1 MSKPNLFT
9 VGGAVQ
15 AGGGLYIH
23 RQADND
29 LLKLCREGAFA
40 YVLTSRQVGKSSLM
54 VRAAEQLAEENI
66 RSVIVDLTV
75 FGVQVTAEAWYLGLL
90 TAISDRLGLSTDVI
104 DWWRSR
110 EQFSFTQRLTQF
122 FHEVL
127 LAEVKARV
135 VIFIDEID
143 STLSLP
149 ASNGAPFT
157 DDFYA
162 AIRYLYN
169 ARATMPDFKRL
180 SFVLIGVATPGDLIR
195 DPKRTPFNIG
205 QRVDITDFTHN
216 EALPLAEGLEI
227 PPEQARQVLRWV
239 IKWTGGHPYL
249 TQRLCRAI
257 ADQHRTSAWTEDE
270 VDRTVANT
278 FFGKMSEHDNNL
290 QFVRDML
297 TKRAPESALAVL
309 ATYKE
314 IRLGRQAVRDEEQS
328 PIKSHLK
335 LSGVVKRED
344 AKLTV
349 RNPIYQEVFDKRWIQ
364 EHWPV
369 GWWETIPKAVK
380 IAAGFVVFLF
390 LTSIVLLAMYVGKL
404 REVAAGQ
411 EQIAREKDRRIVLT
425 DSLYNVATQA
435 LADAQT
441 QRQKADSAKSR
452 SDSLAIEKDKASA
465 DAKEQQKLAE
475 QQTVLAQ
482 KNAEESKKNE
492 ATANLAKQQAQ
503 TNLAEVERRRRI
515 EIARTLAIQA
525 PLQQPGDAEL
535 AILLARQAFLLNQAY
550 QGPWNRLIYD
560 ALLKT
565 LGGAAA
571 PQALRGHLATVRSV
585 AFNPTGEIF
594 ASASD
599 DKTVRLWHRQQNFA
613 NPRLLNGHRQNV
625 RALAFSPDGQILAS
639 ASDDYTVCLW
649 NVNVRDPNAG
659 VRILPGHR
667 GGVWAVAFSPDGNLL
682 ASGGADGAVMLWNV
696 KKEKAEVVVTRQHK
710 SRVRA
715 LIFSANG
722 QWLGAGGDDGTIQFW
737 PIGNQNGQNGIE
749 IKHKNGIRALA
760 FNSRLGLLAAGDT
773 DGKVLLWQWS
783 TGEPPKA
790 PKEFVAHEAGVN
802 SLAFSPDGK
811 RVATASAD
819 KRVKIWEINQTNE
832 AALVFEHNDYVWS
845 AAFSPDGNTMA
856 SGSADNLVQ
865 FWVTR
870 TEILA
875 QKACAVV
882 KRNLSEDEWRAF
894 IGADI
899 NYEKTCDHLPEGK
912 NNFIKGGKDD
922 DK

>member
-205 QRVDITDFTHN
+205 QRVDITDFTYD
-216 EALPLAEGLEI
+216 EALPLADGLEM
-227 PPEQARQVLRWV
+227 PPEPAGQVLRWV

-257 ADQHRTSAWTEDE
+257 ADQHRTSAWAEEE

-297 TKRAPESALAVL
+297 TKRAPEPPLAVL
-309 ATYKE
+309 STYKD
-314 IRLGRQAVRDEEQS
+314 IRLGRLAVRDEEQS

-344 AKLTV
+344 GKLAV

-369 GWWETIPKAVK
+369 GWWKTIPKAVK

-390 LTSIVLLAMYVGKL
+390 VTSIVLLAMYVGKL
-404 REVAAGQ
+404 KEVAAGQ
-411 EQIAREKDRRIVLT
+411 EQIAHEKDRRIFLT

-435 LADAQT
+435 LAEAQT
-441 QRQKADSAKSR
+441 QRQKADSAKSI
-452 SDSLAIEKDKASA
+452 SEGLAIEKDKSSA
-465 DAKEQQKLAE
+465 YAKEQQKLAE
-475 QQTVLAQ
+475 QQAVLA
-482 KNAEESKKNE
+482 KKNE
-492 ATANLAKQQAQ
+492 DDAKKSEAEAIAANEKLQKS
-503 TNLAEVERRRRI
+503 LSVEERRRRND
-515 EIARTLAIQA
+515 IAQKLMREATA
-525 PLQQPGDAEL
+525 QQQLGNAEVG
-535 AILLARQAFLLNQAY
+535 ILLARQAFLFNQAN
-550 QGPWNRLIYD
+550 QGNLDRQIYE

-565 LGGAAA
+565 LDGAGGPEVSRVHTAA
-571 PQALRGHLATVRSV
+571 VRSV
-585 AFNPTGEIF
+585 AFNATGE
-594 ASASD
+594 
-599 DKTVRLWHRQQNFA
+599 
-613 NPRLLNGHRQNV
+613 
-625 RALAFSPDGQILAS
+625 ILAS
-639 ASDDYTVCLW
+639 ASDDRTVQLWNRQQNFATAISLNGHTQSVRALSFSPDGQTLASASDDQTVRLW
-649 NVNVRDPNAG
+649 NVRAPKAG
-659 VRILPGHR
+659 AKILTGHH
-667 GGVWAVAFSPDGNLL
+667 GGVWAVAFSADGKTL
-682 ASGGADGAVMLWNV
+682 ASGGADSTVRLWDMQKINDGAVL
-696 KKEKAEVVVTRQHK
+696 TRRHK

-715 LIFSANG
+715 VILTPNG
-722 QWLGAGGDDGTIQFW
+722 QWLGAAGDDGTIQLW
-737 PIGNQNGQNGIE
+737 PVGGNNAQNVIE
-749 IKHKNGIRALA
+749 VKHKKGLRALA
-760 FNSRLGLLAAGDT
+760 FKPESGLLAAGDI
-773 DGKVLLWQWS
+773 DGKVLLWKWNASQA
-783 TGEPPKA
+783 PPQA
-790 PKEFVAHEAGVN
+790 QKEFIAHEAIVT
-802 SLAFSPDGK
+802 SLAFSADGK
-811 RVATASAD
+811 RLATGSTDSRA
-819 KRVKIWEINQTNE
+819 KIWNLAQTNE
-832 AALVFEHNDYVWS
+832 PALVFAHDKYVLS
-845 AAFSPDGNTMA
+845 VAFSPDGNTLA
-856 SGSADNLVQ
+856 SGSENNLVQ
-865 FWVTR
+865 RWFTR

-875 QKACAVV
+875 EKACEVV
-882 KRNLSEDEWRAF
+882 KRNLREDEWRAF

-899 NYEKTCDHLPEGK
+899 DYEKTCD
-912 NNFIKGGKDD
+912 NF
-922 DK
+922 